1 MKPTFGERNVSRL
14 LEQLPNRK
22 HFFWRA
28 QPRLNHPRLTHLQPD
43 FIVVGAYLGVLVLE
57 IKDWVEVLE
66 VDQEKMRI
74 RRRDGT
80 VLEQENPVRVA
91 QDYCYALMDMLKARA
106 ELLFQYGKL
115 RGKLTFPVGYAVIF
129 SNLSQQVLQQ
139 GVAVNIWREGEVFG
153 AEALKSPE
161 AFEKCAHQSA
171 LAVSDQASDHA
182 IHAGCHSRRDRSA
195 FDRQG

>member
-28 QPRLNHPRLTHLQPD
+28 QPRLSHPRLAHLQPD

-66 VDQEKMRI
+66 VDQERMRI

-80 VLEQENPVRVA
+80 VLEQENPVRIA
-91 QDYCYALMDMLKARA
+91 QDYC
-106 ELLFQYGKL
+106 
-115 RGKLTFPVGYAVIF
+115 
-129 SNLSQQVLQQ
+129 
-139 GVAVNIWREGEVFG
+139 
-153 AEALKSPE
+153 
-161 AFEKCAHQSA
+161 
-171 LAVSDQASDHA
+171 
-182 IHAGCHSRRDRSA
+182 
-195 FDRQG
+195 

>member
-1 MKPTFGERNVSRL
+1 MKPTFGERNVGRL

-66 VDQEKMRI
+66 VDQDKMRI

-80 VLEQENPVRVA
+80 ELEQENPVRVA

-106 ELLFQYGKL
+106 ELLFHDGKL

-129 SNLSQQVLQQ
+129 SNLSQQVIQQ
-139 GVAVNIWREGEVFG
+139 GVEVNIWRAGESS
-153 AEALKSPE
+153 SP
-161 AFEKCAHQSA
+161 KCSGRFWWKATPSA
-171 LAVSDQASDHA
+171 ARPSTSLMCANRMKP
-182 IHAGCHSRRDRSA
+182 RRPA
-195 FDRQG
+195 